1 MIKTEID
8 EDGSAVL
15 IEKIENEDSTQES
28 KISSNEVPMYLP
40 ITAPTESTSG
50 IV

>member
-15 IEKIENEDSTQES
+15 IEKIESEDSTQES
-28 KISSNEVPMYLP
+28 KISRKEVPMDLP
-40 ITAPTESTSG
+40 VSAPTES
-50 IV
+50 

>member
-28 KISSNEVPMYLP
+28 KTSSNEVSMDLP
-40 ITAPTESTSG
+40 ISAPTESSSG

>member
-8 EDGSAVL
+8 VDGSAVL

-28 KISSNEVPMYLP
+28 KISSNEVPMDLP
-40 ITAPTESTSG
+40 ISAPTEISSG